1 VHSFGRELLE
11 SALLALLE
19 QWWAHAEPRGMT
31 AAILLA
37 SGVCAN
43 DVQCHA
49 LVDHLV
55 ARGYLTSSGPRSGPP
70 EGRQIVWTQKG
81 WIVALM
87 LQARQDGWG
96 RP

>member
-1 VHSFGRELLE
+1 MHPLSRELLE

-19 QWWAHAEPRGMT
+19 HWWAHAEPRKMA

-37 SGVCAN
+37 SDVCAE

-55 ARGYLTSSGPRSGPP
+55 AVGIVTSPGPPSGPP
-70 EGRQIVWTQKG
+70 EGRPIG
-81 WIVALM
+81 WIQQGWITALR
-87 LQARQDGWG
+87 ARARRSIRAGL
-96 RP
+96 